1 MHGQGSI
8 KFPNGNRYEGA
19 WCDGKMTGEGTYN
32 YCKGWSYTGTIVNY
46 RPTRRRAC

>member
-32 YCKGWSYTGTIVNY
+32 DCKGWSYTGTIVNF